1 MDFAIQRVQNTL
13 ALSLGQAS
21 HPGMVRSSNED
32 AMLALDLSVTSDLA
46 PKPAALLAVAD
57 GMGGCDDGEI
67 ASALALKALGDSV
80 SSSLG
85 SSQFRKAG
93 GGLDHDSAMRMLT
106 DAVMRANVEVFN
118 QNRARGN
125 GMGTTLV
132 AALILGAK
140 AYIANVGDS
149 RAYLIRGGE
158 LRQVTRDHS
167 FVADMVLA
175 GTIRPERIY
184 THPQRNIITRSLGAE
199 PSLKADIFAEDL
211 KSGDFVLLCSDGLW
225 EMVRDRQIAEVLL
238 TAPDP
243 QRACNELVGL
253 ANSNGGADNI
263 SVLLAS
269 L

>member
-1 MDFAIQRVQNTL
+1 MDFAIQRVKNAL
-13 ALSLGQAS
+13 AMSLGQAS
-21 HPGMVRSSNED
+21 DLGMVRSSNED
-32 AMLALDLSVTSDLA
+32 ALLALDLSVTLGLA
-46 PKPAALLAVAD
+46 SRPTALLAVAD

-67 ASALALKALGDSV
+67 ASALALKALGDHV
-80 SSSLG
+80 SGSLG
-85 SSQFRKAG
+85 SSQLGKDASGAG
-93 GGLDHDSAMRMLT
+93 HDGAVRMLT

-132 AALILGAK
+132 VALILGAK

-149 RAYLIRGGE
+149 RAYLLRGGE
-158 LRQVTRDHS
+158 LRQVTKDHS
-167 FVADMVLA
+167 LVADMVSA

-263 SVLLAS
+263 SVILAS